1 MTRSEEEISLLI
13 HALETV
19 SPLIYLNSSQKKNL
33 IEAIFFLEIT
43 KKETIYSGAVNNLRS
58 GDNATFILL
67 KGFVHFYDNNL
78 CHIDSFKNPY
88 FFGHDGPIFGKRNV
102 TVITE
107 GALIA
112 VIPPKDFLNIIVPSS
127 KFSIHLSRTII
138 NKEKTLNNLNH
149 FKKFVL
155 GSASKGTIDLKKLI
169 MLYKKIDSCLH
180 TKALNPNEI
189 DISAWLYSLNRLP
202 QNIFNTYVYILMIS
216 PSYMQSFHKNVA
228 NQLIPKV
235 KTNSRLRDVYTYLDG
250 KGVIVVRDQ
259 ETDILDFVSNLC
271 IHIIESGK
279 LRRLLNV
286 PNKVTILHENLND
299 FEKCFEYVNSILP
312 NPISLEDKISLNK
325 WFGDNFA
332 RKMIDL
338 ILHHDDYYISIP
350 KENICNNDPIELMIQ
365 DVWKMTKELLKISN
379 SIDEIDDLI
388 VDIIQGSKRTLL
400 GCISPYLYKNREEIY
415 DYAERN
421 GIKTITKEFLNE
433 SDRLLA
439 LSYYYFKSF
448 PDKKIEQQQMDIE
461 HGIIILEDQYST
473 GVSFMLINPNKLD
486 SNFIDPNIK
495 FNKVSDNHLILHV
508 GYTFGAQ
515 SSLLIKPLIML
526 FGSKARSFNVIGK
539 AGGLGGNRTEIMVA
553 SKIFYDKTND
563 IANLNTGGLD
573 IEELKAQAKTNVH
586 FGPMLTVAGT
596 ILQNYDLLLFY
607 KNVMGCVGL
616 EMEGYFFAEELE
628 KAKKIGLLGDNFVSR
643 YFYYISDLPLD
654 STQNLSK
661 EEGNVSWDEGVCTM
675 NAIQRFLFNQ
685 IFSQ

>member
-1 MTRSEEEISLLI
+1 
-13 HALETV
+13 
-19 SPLIYLNSSQKKNL
+19 
-33 IEAIFFLEIT
+33 
-43 KKETIYSGAVNNLRS
+43 
-58 GDNATFILL
+58 
-67 KGFVHFYDNNL
+67 
-78 CHIDSFKNPY
+78 
-88 FFGHDGPIFGKRNV
+88 
-102 TVITE
+102 
-107 GALIA
+107 
-112 VIPPKDFLNIIVPSS
+112 
-127 KFSIHLSRTII
+127 
-138 NKEKTLNNLNH
+138 
-149 FKKFVL
+149 
-155 GSASKGTIDLKKLI
+155 
-169 MLYKKIDSCLH
+169 
-180 TKALNPNEI
+180 
-189 DISAWLYSLNRLP
+189 
-202 QNIFNTYVYILMIS
+202 
-216 PSYMQSFHKNVA
+216 
-228 NQLIPKV
+228 
-235 KTNSRLRDVYTYLDG
+235 
-250 KGVIVVRDQ
+250 
-259 ETDILDFVSNLC
+259 
-271 IHIIESGK
+271 
-279 LRRLLNV
+279 
-286 PNKVTILHENLND
+286 
-299 FEKCFEYVNSILP
+299 
-312 NPISLEDKISLNK
+312 
-325 WFGDNFA
+325 
-332 RKMIDL
+332 MIDL